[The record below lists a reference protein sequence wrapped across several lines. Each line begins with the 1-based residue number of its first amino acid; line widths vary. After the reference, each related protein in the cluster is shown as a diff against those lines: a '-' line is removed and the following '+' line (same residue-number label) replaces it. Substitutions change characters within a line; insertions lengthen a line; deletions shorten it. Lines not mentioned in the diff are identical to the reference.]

1 MSGADLFVDGFPH
14 GTTRG
19 YELGCRGSACP
30 AKVEFGQSCRE
41 ANIRVASDW
50 GYRKLVQWGASVE
63 EQRLPEGGMP
73 TAPVEKP
80 KKPRQGIAAVYAPLG
95 QHKPKADRP
104 KPVPRPM
111 PAPPKPVASELEQ
124 WPEESAPQ
132 PAGLL
137 AKSQGAFA
145 SHPKQ
150 RDHALA
156 TASERFPMGLTLGGE
171 PRRRCAPGTVL
182 VDGVLRRSDE
192 APTTAAEAPVP
203 EVVAEEPES
212 TAPTS
217 APEIAEQPADVHEV
231 SDVEEEPWPRG
242 KRVLD
247 DALRTITEAAELQRA
262 LAVIT
267 ERALRTARV
276 EINHMRREAAALENQ
291 QEK

>member
-1 MSGADLFVDGFPH
+1 MSSADLFEDGFPH
-14 GTTRG
+14 GTARG

-50 GYRKLVQWGASVE
+50 GYRKLVQGGASLE
-63 EQRLPEGGMP
+63 EQRLPELP
-73 TAPVEKP
+73 TAPVVRTAVPVKP
-80 KKPRQGIAAVYAPLG
+80 IEHVLHERVNARRDLDAPKPMP
-95 QHKPKADRP
+95 RP
-104 KPVPRPM
+104 KPVP
-111 PAPPKPVASELEQ
+111 PAPVAPELQQ

-132 PAGLL
+132 PAGSL

-156 TASERFPMGLTLGGE
+156 TASTEHPMGLTLNGE

-182 VDGVLRRSDE
+182 VGGVLRRADE
-192 APTTAAEAPVP
+192 VPSAVAPQVPAP
-203 EVVAEEPES
+203 EVIAEEPEPS
-212 TAPTS
+212 APT
-217 APEIAEQPADVHEV
+217 PEPEGADET
-231 SDVEEEPWPRG
+231 DNDEPRAHG

-247 DALRTITEAAELQRA
+247 DALRTVTEAAELQRA

-267 ERALRTARV
+267 ERALRTARI
-276 EINHMRREAAALENQ
+276 EINHMRREAAALKNQ